1 MRLAATALALTAA
14 LALAGCG
21 GRADAPGT
29 TPAAPTAPAA
39 STASGG
45 TPSGSASPSGAA
57 SADASPSTPAGTTID
72 VTVSGSDV
80 EPNGERVKVPVGQPV
95 TLRVTADAPG
105 EVHVHST
112 PEQEFEYQKGVTEL
126 TLTNLDQPGI
136 VEVESHTLDKL
147 ILQLQVS

>member
-21 GRADAPGT
+21 GRADAPST
-29 TPAAPTAPAA
+29 TPAAPT
-39 STASGG
+39 TAGG
-45 TPSGSASPSGAA
+45 TPSGSPSGSA

-72 VTVSGSDV
+72 VTVTGSDV
-80 EPNGERVKVPVGQPV
+80 QPNGERVKVPVGQPV